1 MNGNN
6 LSTSSVTNALFF
18 GSGQSFYNSNSGASL
33 DLSSDTASTT
43 VAGTKVANIAVS
55 SDVEDPTVFTPHY
68 DPANDGSGVLRG
80 REVKLTAATSDQAT
94 AFKTALAAVQ
104 ASVGG
109 TQKIFLYEMSL
120 EDINGSPPRGQY
132 AQLNVSLGSE
142 PYELY
147 ALNLNYEPT
156 DLDHTK

>member
-1 MNGNN
+1 MKGNN
-6 LSTSSVTNALFF
+6 LSTSSVSNALFF
-18 GSGQSFYNSNSGASL
+18 GSGQSFYNSTSGASL
-33 DLSSDTASTT
+33 TLSSNTTSTT
-43 VAGTKVANIAVS
+43 VTGTKVANIAVS
-55 SDVEDPTVFTPHY
+55 QDVEDPTVFAPHY
-68 DPANDGSGVLRG
+68 DPDNNGTAVLRG
-80 REVKLTAATSDQAT
+80 REVKLTAASSDQAT
-94 AFKTALAAVQ
+94 AFKTALGAVQ
-104 ASVGG
+104 ASVGV
-109 TQKIFLYEMSL
+109 TEKIFLYEMSL